1 MENNFNMFT
10 DKIKK
15 LREINNMTQLDLSI
29 KLNMTRRSYINLETG
44 RFSPKYDTLIAIA
57 NLYDVSIDYLV
68 GRTENKDSHKL

>member
-68 GRTENKDSHKL
+68 GRTENKNSHKL